1 MPAFCILQMIQDILV
16 PFIAVGI
23 AELGDK
29 TQLAVLALSSRTR
42 KYLELLFGVILAFA
56 VADGLAVLLGGFVA
70 SAIPQAYIKLASGIL
85 FVAFGIGMLKS
96 GAEKVEKLGMK
107 NVFLTSFT
115 IVLVSEMGDKTQIS
129 SALFAAQFN
138 PFLVFI
144 GIIAALSLLSLAAVF
159 IGKLLVSR
167 ISREKVTIV
176 SALIFIAI
184 GAITVF
190 QGISSLTV

>member
-1 MPAFCILQMIQDILV
+1 MIQDILV
-16 PFIAVGI
+16 PFVAVGI

-29 TQLAVLALSSRTR
+29 TQLAVLALSSRTK
-42 KYLELLFGVILAFA
+42 KYLELLLGVILAFA
-56 VADGLAVLLGGFVA
+56 VADGLAVLLGSLVA
-70 SAIPQAYIKLASGIL
+70 SAVPQAYIKLGSGIL
-85 FVAFGIGMLKS
+85 FIAFGIGMLKS